1 MPANDSI
8 PNIQAVQA
16 PYGGGPS
23 AYRTPPP
30 DLPSLLLKER
40 IVYMGMPLVP
50 AVAELIVAELL
61 YLQYEDPQKPIKVY
75 INSMGTLGFE
85 SDAFA
90 ICDTM
95 SYIKPPVHTIC
106 LGSAVGMAAL
116 LLAGGTKG
124 FRASLPN
131 AKIVLQQPQSAAR
144 GQATDIQIQSQEVVR
159 TKNMV
164 VDVMS
169 AYTGQDPDRIRQDMN
184 RRYYMTP
191 DEAKEYGIIDTVL
204 DPQAPEA
211 KLPPVASSGIG

>member
-1 MPANDSI
+1 
-8 PNIQAVQA
+8 
-16 PYGGGPS
+16 
-23 AYRTPPP
+23 
-30 DLPSLLLKER
+30 
-40 IVYMGMPLVP
+40 
-50 AVAELIVAELL
+50 
-61 YLQYEDPQKPIKVY
+61 
-75 INSMGTLGFE
+75 
-85 SDAFA
+85 
-90 ICDTM
+90 
-95 SYIKPPVHTIC
+95 
-106 LGSAVGMAAL
+106 MAAL

-169 AYTGQDPDRIRQDMN
+169 DYTGQDPERIRQDMN

-204 DPQAPEA
+204 DPQSPEA
-211 KLPPVASSGIG
+211 KLPSVAGSGIG